1 MTVLTRPL
9 VSTSNTEKNEASRS
23 GGSSIKSLFRGLT
36 KVMRSYRLE
45 IGPVRATGVPA
56 ILVAV
61 TGIVLAGGVAAALA
75 KSAGRLPETLREAQG
90 LATSLRGPQRHLNP

>member
-1 MTVLTRPL
+1 MSDKSAASGTVKA
-9 VSTSNTEKNEASRS
+9 V
-23 GGSSIKSLFRGLT
+23 FRGLN
-36 KVMRSYRLE
+36 KLMRSYRLE
-45 IGPVRATGVPA
+45 VGPMRATGVPA

-61 TGIVLAGGVAAALA
+61 TGIVVAGGVAVALA

>member
-1 MTVLTRPL
+1 MALLTRWL
-9 VSTSNTEKNEASRS
+9 VSSSNAQKDAPGRGS
-23 GGSSIKSLFRGLT
+23 GSSIRVLFRGLT
-36 KVMRSYRLE
+36 KLMRSYRLE

-61 TGIVLAGGVAAALA
+61 TGIVVAGGVAAALA

-90 LATSLRGPQRHLNP
+90 LATSLRGQQRHLNP